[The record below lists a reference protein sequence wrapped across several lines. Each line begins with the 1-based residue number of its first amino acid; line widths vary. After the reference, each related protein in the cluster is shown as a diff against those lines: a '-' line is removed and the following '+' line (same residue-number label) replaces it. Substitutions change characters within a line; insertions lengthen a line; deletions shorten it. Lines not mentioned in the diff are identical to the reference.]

1 MAASLLT
8 PGERNYWKTHDF
20 AEMSVAMIDTVVGY
34 VDTLPDPQCEIF
46 FAQLGGA
53 QGRVPDDAT
62 ANKGVPRRTS

>member
-53 QGRVPDDAT
+53 QGRVPDVLPPCMT
-62 ANKGVPRRTS
+62 TNR